1 MSAISV
7 SNLSKYFVLSKRGKQ
22 GKMGSKGP
30 KASQRPMNIIRA
42 VDEISFQIKKGE
54 IFGFLGPNGAGK
66 TTTIRMMTGVLKPT
80 KGNVTIFDQDV
91 WEYQIPVKQITGNVP
106 EEANV
111 YFDLS
116 GLENLIFIGTLY
128 GIPKKECLM
137 RAEALLKKFE
147 LYEVRNLK
155 SMKYSRGMKQRLLLC
170 IALMNNPEILFL
182 DEPTSGL
189 DVQSARIIKEL
200 IKEYNGKGMT
210 IFLTTHDMEVANEL
224 CHRIA
229 IINHGK
235 IISLDTPENLRKL
248 TLEYQAIDI
257 YFTDGASK
265 SDIEQLI
272 TVKEVQKVKGGF
284 HIIVEDIHHA
294 IFELMEYIKLN
305 NLTIKQFNTHIPKLE
320 DAFLKLIERG
330 DKN

>member
-1 MSAISV
+1 
-7 SNLSKYFVLSKRGKQ
+7 
-22 GKMGSKGP
+22 
-30 KASQRPMNIIRA
+30 
-42 VDEISFQIKKGE
+42 
-54 IFGFLGPNGAGK
+54 
-66 TTTIRMMTGVLKPT
+66 
-80 KGNVTIFDQDV
+80 
-91 WEYQIPVKQITGNVP
+91 
-106 EEANV
+106 
-111 YFDLS
+111 
-116 GLENLIFIGTLY
+116 
-128 GIPKKECLM
+128 
-137 RAEALLKKFE
+137 
-147 LYEVRNLK
+147 
-155 SMKYSRGMKQRLLLC
+155 
-170 IALMNNPEILFL
+170 MNNPEILFL